1 MECKKER
8 ITYRAKPQIYDI
20 NKYRLNIFSDT
31 LSAIQNLEFILL
43 GNFLKI
49 RNVYLSA
56 SNNLMFDSHLSLYN
70 PFSAVDKLSAQN
82 LPFTAL
88 KINDYSYTEKYLIFE
103 FPHKPKTIGYVDVL
117 VENEAGYSK
126 LSQET
131 VVLDIPIC
139 NQPPNFQKPCTRGIQ
154 IIEF

>member
-8 ITYRAKPQIYDI
+8 ITYKAKPKIYDI
-20 NKYRLNIFSDT
+20 NRYSLTILPDS
-31 LSAIQNLEFILL
+31 LSANQNLEFILL
-43 GNFLKI
+43 GNFLNI
-49 RNVYLSA
+49 RSVYLSA
-56 SNNLMFDSHLSLYN
+56 SNGLIFDSHLSLYN

-88 KINDYSYTEKYLIFE
+88 KINDYSYTEKYLILE
-103 FPHKPKTIGYVDVL
+103 FPYQPKTNGFVDIL

-131 VVLDIPIC
+131 IVLDIPEC